1 MISGNTFENNW
12 EGGQPGFAIVFTVRN
27 QDGRCPWCQV
37 DHVTFERN
45 IVRHS
50 AAGIK
55 ILGSDNNH
63 PSQQTQ
69 VILIRNNL
77 FYDIDSKVWGGNGY
91 FLAMTDGARDI
102 TVDHNTIV
110 QVNALGIVQIDG
122 PPVLSFVYTNNLSKY
137 GSYGI
142 TGTGRGSGNSAI
154 GAYLPGADISRNVIA
169 GAPAANYP
177 VDNSFPSPAQ
187 FETQFMSFAG
197 FDYRLI
203 SSSPWRGAGS
213 DGMDLGAPPLTALR

>member
-1 MISGNTFENNW
+1 
-12 EGGQPGFAIVFTVRN
+12 VFTVRN
-27 QDGRCPWCQV
+27 KDGRCPWCQV

-69 VILIRNNL
+69 TIVIRSNL
-77 FYDIDSKVWGGNGY
+77 FYDIDSQVWGGNGY

-110 QVNALGIVQIDG
+110 QANALGVVQIDG
-122 PPVLSFVYTNNLSKY
+122 PPVHRHPLTSS
-137 GSYGI
+137 
-142 TGTGRGSGNSAI
+142 SAH
-154 GAYLPGADISRNVIA
+154 PSSA
-169 GAPAANYP
+169 GFGP
-177 VDNSFPSPAQ
+177 
-187 FETQFMSFAG
+187 MSFNSMGIPRRA
-197 FDYRLI
+197 
-203 SSSPWRGAGS
+203 
-213 DGMDLGAPPLTALR
+213 